1 MSDFGWLLFLL
12 GALLGGAAAV
22 YVMRSKMIHMGQ
34 LLQSRA
40 QMDHVKME
48 VLLQEE
54 RKSAK
59 EKLALLQDA
68 QAKLSDAF
76 KAMSSEALKSN
87 NTSFLELA
95 KATLEKYQERA
106 KGDLESRQQEIRTLV
121 KPVKESL
128 DKFEVKVQE
137 LEKARVGAYS
147 SLTEQV
153 TSLLESQKQLRSETS
168 NLVKALRA
176 PIVRGRW
183 GEIQLKRVVEM
194 AGMLDHCDFHEQE
207 TVSSEE
213 GKWRPDLIVR
223 LPSNKNI
230 VVDAKAPLEA
240 YLEAIESNDDEVKRS
255 RMKDHARQV
264 RTHMT
269 ALSRKSYWD
278 QFQPAPEFVVLF
290 LPGETFFSAALEHDP
305 SLIEMGV
312 EQHVILA
319 TPTTLIA
326 LLRAVAYGWRQ
337 ENLSLNAKK
346 ISELGRDLY
355 KRLADMGDHWAKV
368 GKSLGAAVQAYNKAV
383 GSLETRVLVSAR
395 RFKDL
400 EAAGTDLEIEPLVP
414 LEQTTRLLE
423 APELAE
429 LLAESPLEP
438 EEEIAK

>member
-264 RTHMT
+264 RAHMT

-423 APELAE
+423 APELAQ